1 MKRTISQSSLIILLS
16 VLFIA
21 SHLRGQDIIDL
32 SDPGQNLQAFVKTR
46 AALDGSEVVFW
57 WSGTIHSFIPGE
69 RGIHLFNFEGF
80 NVARIEQ
87 VEQGY
92 ILLSREAA
100 FYKDRESDAIL
111 ESWDNPLSGKT
122 NRVIHVW
129 NDPVN
134 QNLFLKSR
142 YGPFTVP
149 TTLMGEDLYWHMEI
163 FLNYPS
169 PLPRSRYP
177 QYSGSD
183 EYQAAELFQYYT
195 RFIDIIDQNKTS
207 VPCQI
212 SWNRISPWLPWME
225 MADRPGYLVYHCHG
239 KKLENGFDDLPR
251 KIKDYVLQH
260 QPQFRHAPEQYS
272 DTNETSWTYFK
283 KLLQEGKI
291 KQPPS
296 APKF

>member
-1 MKRTISQSSLIILLS
+1 MKKAISRPSLIFLLS

-21 SHLRGQDIIDL
+21 SHLRGQEIIDL
-32 SDPGQNLQAFVKTR
+32 SDPDQNLQAFVKTR

-57 WSGTIHSFIPGE
+57 WAGTIHSFIPGE

-80 NVARIEQ
+80 NVAR
-87 VEQGY
+87 VERIKQGY

-111 ESWDNPLSGKT
+111 ETWDNPLSGQT
-122 NRVIHVW
+122 NQVIHVW

-134 QNLFLKSR
+134 QNLFLNSR
-142 YGPFTVP
+142 YGPFNVS
-149 TTLMGEDLYWHMEI
+149 TTLLGADLYWHMEI

-195 RFIDIIDQNKTS
+195 RLIDVIDQEKAS
-207 VPCQI
+207 IPCQI
-212 SWNRISPWLPWME
+212 SWSRISPWLPWME

-239 KKLENGFDDLPR
+239 KKLENGFDDLPQ
-251 KIKDYVLQH
+251 KIKDYVLAN
-260 QPQFRHAPEQYS
+260 QPKFRHAPEQYS
-272 DTNETSWTYFK
+272 ETNETSWTYFK

-291 KQPPS
+291 RQRPS